1 MASLTEEL
9 PGNSELINRARAQ
22 IEFAAKTDLPVLL
35 LGETGTGK
43 EVAARLVHHLSA
55 RRERPFVSVNMAAM
69 PSSLV
74 ASELIGH
81 ARGAFTGAV
90 SNRIGLFQKANG
102 GSIFLDEIGE
112 APKDVQSLLISLL
125 ETSSVRPLGSADDF
139 RLDVRVITA
148 TNRDMESLTE
158 NGEFRP
164 DLYNRI
170 AAMLIRLPP
179 LRERPDDIPDLAER
193 ILANLALR
201 THRTVSLAP
210 GAIKALQRY
219 EFPGNIRE
227 LANILE
233 RAVILASSPTI
244 DGAALD
250 LPSPQ
255 KRKRRDGQSSKRFG
269 LTARRQIEIL
279 ATELEAVRATS
290 IVAQPIW
297 QGRRF
302 DTRHDYCFVLM
313 PFGDVSNVQS
323 VYRDHVKTVVERCGL
338 RCERADDI
346 YDVSGVMQS
355 VWEGINKAR
364 LVVADLTERN
374 PNVFY
379 ELGIA
384 HTLGKPVVMLSQSI
398 DFVPFDLRH
407 LRCIVYSYTPRG
419 ASQLELALERT
430 IKTLL
435 SNAADLSTRDL
446 TGSS

>member
-219 EFPGNIRE
+219 EFPGN
-227 LANILE
+227 
-233 RAVILASSPTI
+233 
-244 DGAALD
+244 
-250 LPSPQ
+250 
-255 KRKRRDGQSSKRFG
+255 
-269 LTARRQIEIL
+269 
-279 ATELEAVRATS
+279 
-290 IVAQPIW
+290 
-297 QGRRF
+297 
-302 DTRHDYCFVLM
+302 
-313 PFGDVSNVQS
+313 
-323 VYRDHVKTVVERCGL
+323 
-338 RCERADDI
+338 
-346 YDVSGVMQS
+346 
-355 VWEGINKAR
+355 
-364 LVVADLTERN
+364 
-374 PNVFY
+374 
-379 ELGIA
+379 
-384 HTLGKPVVMLSQSI
+384 
-398 DFVPFDLRH
+398 
-407 LRCIVYSYTPRG
+407 
-419 ASQLELALERT
+419 
-430 IKTLL
+430 
-435 SNAADLSTRDL
+435 
-446 TGSS
+446 